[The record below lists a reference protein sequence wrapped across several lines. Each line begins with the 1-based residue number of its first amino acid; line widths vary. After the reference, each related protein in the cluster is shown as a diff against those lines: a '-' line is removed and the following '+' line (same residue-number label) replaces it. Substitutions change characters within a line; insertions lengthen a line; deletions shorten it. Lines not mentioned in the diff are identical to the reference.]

1 MLYQFSINQVVLIY
15 SYSCGYRKAFDEYSS
30 ILNEKYPEIYIRGDN
45 YDPPGVQLYLSKAIL
60 FLKLI
65 LIAAIMSS
73 FDVWGYLGQA
83 IPSWY
88 RWCTEN
94 KLYACMMIFFVGNTL
109 EAQVFVVFFFLLFA
123 III

>member
-1 MLYQFSINQVVLIY
+1 MTNHINWSTKLPIHTLTF
-15 SYSCGYRKAFDEYSS
+15 SYSCGYRKAFEEYST
-30 ILNEKYPEIYIRGDN
+30 ILNEKYPEININGAN
-45 YDPPGVQLYLSKAIL
+45 YDPAGMQLYLSKAIL

-109 EAQVFVVFFFLLFA
+109 EAQV
-123 III
+123 